1 MRDLSDMEVLT
12 ADPRWIQLKPSR
24 IQIALTLLG
33 AALAISI
40 LVLVDWPN
48 SVPVYWRWVIV
59 GLGILA
65 TGWEVKIVFRR
76 GANAVRAFYLVE
88 LDADADAESDQDS
101 KTATLATKL
110 GIRLQ
115 CNNAVILQG
124 DVADG
129 AFVMPWFATVPYRLP
144 GDGRI
149 RKLWPRTLPLWRDS
163 MNAEDFRAVR
173 VRLRW
178 T

>member
-24 IQIALTLLG
+24 MQIALTLFG
-33 AALAISI
+33 AALAIGI
-40 LVLVDWPN
+40 LILVDWPL
-48 SVPVYWRWVIV
+48 SVPVYWRWLIV
-59 GLGILA
+59 GLASVA
-65 TGWEVKIVFRR
+65 TVWEVRPLFLR
-76 GANAVRAFYLVE
+76 GATAVRAFYLLE
-88 LDADADAESDQDS
+88 LDAEVMDS
-101 KTATLATKL
+101 NDHKGATPAKKL

-115 CNNAVILQG
+115 CSNAAIRQG
-124 DVADG
+124 EVLDG
-129 AFVMPWFATVPYRLP
+129 AFVMPWFAAVPYRLP

-149 RKLWPRTLPLWRDS
+149 RKLWPRTLSLWRDS
-163 MNAEDFRAVR
+163 MKAEDFRAVR